1 MSISD
6 QAKLVASN
14 FIQAFNAQD
23 HQAIAK
29 TLNYPHIR
37 LAKGKFQTIA
47 NQEEFEALSER
58 AENSLRNEGWDH
70 TVVESMESI
79 HVGEDKVHLSIKN
92 HRVTKSGDIYN
103 SFETL
108 WIVTLNDEHWGIQFR
123 SSYLK

>member
-6 QAKLVASN
+6 QAKLMAFN
-14 FIQAFNAQD
+14 FIPAFNAQI
-23 HQAIAK
+23 HQAFAK

-37 LAKGKFQTIA
+37 LAKGEFQTIA
-47 NQEEFEALSER
+47 NQEEFAVLSEQG
-58 AENSLRNEGWDH
+58 ENWLRNENWDH
-70 TVVESMESI
+70 TLVESMDSI

-108 WIVTLNDEHWGIQFR
+108 WIVTLNDQHWGIQFR
-123 SSYLK
+123 SSYLR

>member
-6 QAKLVASN
+6 QAKLMASN
-14 FIQAFNAQD
+14 FIHAFNALDQ
-23 HQAIAK
+23 QAFAK

-37 LAKGKFQTIA
+37 LTKGEFQTIA
-47 NQEEFEALSER
+47 HHEKFAVLSEH

-70 TVVESMESI
+70 AAVESMESI
-79 HVGEDKVHLSIKN
+79 HVGEDKVHSSIKS

-108 WIVTLNDEHWGIQFR
+108 WIVTLNDRHWGIQFR
-123 SSYLK
+123 SSYSR